1 MIIPRVPER
10 FAIRYGALR
19 PLLLVLGLG
28 PRYSGLELDCDRLR
42 VRMGWAFSATV
53 ARTQIRSARHSEGVV
68 GGIGVHGWRGRW
80 LVNGA
85 ASGLVT
91 LEIDPAARAWVIGVP
106 VKLRSLRVSVEDPDA
121 LLRALGAP

>member
-10 FAIRYGALR
+10 FGIRYGVLR
-19 PLLLVLGLG
+19 PLLSVLGLG
-28 PRYSGLELDCDRLR
+28 PRHSGLDLDPGRLR
-42 VRMGWAFSATV
+42 VRMGWAFIATV
-53 ARTQIRSARHSEGVV
+53 TRSQIRSAARWDGLV
-68 GGIGVHGWRGRW
+68 GGIGVHGWGGRW

-91 LEIDPAARAWVIGVP
+91 LEIDPPARAWVIGAP

-121 LLRALGAP
+121 LLAALGAA

>member
-1 MIIPRVPER
+1 MIPPVPER

-19 PLLLVLGLG
+19 ALLSALGLG
-28 PRYSGLELDCDRLR
+28 PRHSGLALDRERLR

-53 ARTQIRSARHSEGVV
+53 ARSQVRSARPSEGLV
-68 GGIGVHGWRGRW
+68 GGIGVHGWGGRW

-91 LEIDPAARAWVIGVP
+91 LEIEPPARAWVTGVP

-121 LLRALGAP
+121 LLRALAAP

>member
-1 MIIPRVPER
+1 VIIPRVPAR
-10 FAIRYGALR
+10 FGIRYGVLR
-19 PLLLVLGLG
+19 PLLSLLGLG
-28 PRYSGLELDCDRLR
+28 PRYSGLELDGGRLR

-53 ARTQIRSARHSEGVV
+53 AREQVRSAARSDGLV
-68 GGIGVHGWRGRW
+68 GGVGVHGWGGRW

-106 VKLRSLRVSVEDPDA
+106 VKLTTLRVSVEDPDA
-121 LLRALGAP
+121 VLAALGAP

>member
-1 MIIPRVPER
+1 MIIPRVQER

-19 PLLLVLGLG
+19 VLLSALGLG
-28 PRYSGLELDCDRLR
+28 PRYSGLELDGDRLR

-53 ARTQIRSARHSEGVV
+53 ARAQIRSARHSEGLV
-68 GGIGVHGWRGRW
+68 GGIGVHGWGGRW

-85 ASGLVT
+85 ATGLVT
-91 LEIDPAARAWVIGVP
+91 VEIDPAARAWVIGVP
-106 VKLRSLRVSVEDPDA
+106 VKLRLLRVSVEDPDA